1 MAIQKIISAG
11 KTAAALMTLLLFTG
25 CVSTSYNKSI
35 AVTKDSNGKII
46 QTVETES
53 VTQPNQSG
61 WPVKFEYLK
70 DVQP

>member
-1 MAIQKIISAG
+1 MQKLINLG
-11 KTAAALMTLLLFTG
+11 KTIATLITLLLFTG

-35 AVTKDSNGKII
+35 AVTKDANGKII

-61 WPVKFEYLK
+61 WPVKFEYMK